1 MTEEPIVVPVA
12 RELYLPIVRA
22 RTLLEEARKTVEEAE
37 RNFRV
42 QMDAL
47 FDTVAPGIVKEYKE
61 RQLRSGI
68 SQAVLPS
75 RHYVGE
81 LTGDGRFMVFRIV

>member
-22 RTLLEEARKTVEEAE
+22 KALLEEARKTVEEAE

-42 QMDAL
+42 QMGAL
-47 FDTVAPGIVKEYKE
+47 FDTIAPDKVKEHNS
-61 RQLRSGI
+61 RQPTVTQTS
-68 SQAVLPS
+68 VPPS
-75 RHYVGE
+75 LYVGK
-81 LTGDGRFMVFRIV
+81 LTKDGRFMVFRLEHD